1 MQTTR
6 PSFKKEKQ
14 SKERSD
20 SIDDLKRTVILGQ
33 RSSDNLT
40 DQTIKIEKE
49 VKKYAYETNIT
60 TNIIVYKLNK
70 TIK

>member
-40 DQTIKIEKE
+40 D
-49 VKKYAYETNIT
+49 
-60 TNIIVYKLNK
+60 
-70 TIK
+70 